1 MEVFRISSEKYASK
15 LTAFGAANRWNKT
28 GQFVIY
34 TGSSRAL
41 STLELLVNIN
51 SIRPLKT
58 VFKTMIIEIPVEK
71 KLLKEIAL
79 SDLPEN
85 WRSKTQ
91 YPMLQELGSD
101 WYLENNHLL
110 LKVPSAVILQEF
122 NFIINTRHPEFKQIQ
137 LVKTEPFF
145 WDKRLI

>member
-1 MEVFRISSEKYASK
+1 
-15 LTAFGAANRWNKT
+15 
-28 GQFVIY
+28 
-34 TGSSRAL
+34 
-41 STLELLVNIN
+41 
-51 SIRPLKT
+51 
-58 VFKTMIIEIPVEK
+58 MIIEIPVEK

-110 LKVPSAVILQEF
+110 LKVPSAVIPQEF

-137 LVKTEPFF
+137 LVKTEPYF